1 MPLKLKGK
9 DALGAFFQSIGAF
22 GFWNIIPGVYF
33 YYLWRIDCGHGFLC
47 VIMTQRA

>member
-22 GFWNIIPGVYF
+22 GFWNIIPGVFFYF
-33 YYLWRIDCGHGFLC
+33 FLCIYFGDGFVC

>member
-1 MPLKLKGK
+1 MPLKQKRK
-9 DALGAFFQSIGAF
+9 DALGAFFQLIGAF